1 MKPLLKWVG
10 GKTQIL
16 PEVLARVP
24 KEIGDYYEPFL
35 GGGSVLL
42 GVLGSE
48 SIRITGT
55 AYASDVNPILINFYR
70 MVQAHP
76 EELIARLQELIR
88 EYESSGDLEAFYYRM
103 RVQFNQ
109 TSHDTLESAVLF
121 LFLNKTCFRGVYREG
136 PRGFNVPFGHYKTT
150 NVLDDANIRAVSA
163 AIQAVVFTCQRFE
176 DALTRPQAGDFV
188 YADPPYVPETL
199 TSFVGYVA
207 GGFTQHELLFT
218 TLKNLPCPFL
228 MSNSNV
234 PLIRDSF
241 PAPYVVDVIS
251 ARRAIHS
258 KNPETRTTET
268 LTKSLEHSG
277 Q

>member
-70 MVQAHP
+70 VVQAHP
-76 EELIARLQELIR
+76 EELIARLRELIR
-88 EYESSGDLEAFYYRM
+88 EYESSEDLETFYYRM

-121 LFLNKTCFRGVYREG
+121 LFLNKKCFRGVYREG

-176 DALTRPQAGDFV
+176 DALTHPRAGDFV

-241 PAPYVVDVIS
+241 PAPYTVEVLGV
-251 ARRAIHS
+251 RRAIHS
-258 KNPETRTTET
+258 KKPESQTTET
-268 LTKSLEHSG
+268 LTLSPTG
-277 Q
+277 